1 MINFFKRNV
10 KYLLIYVVII
20 ILLLIEF
27 PYYIEAPGGI
37 IDIDKRINIE
47 DSYDS
52 KGSFN
57 LSYVS
62 EYKATLITLFISLFN
77 TDYKVLSRNDVIPED
92 INVKDYEYRDRLMLY
107 ESYSNAIYI
116 AYVKAGKDIVI
127 NSEKVYV
134 NSILDEADTSLEVGD
149 QILEVND
156 IKISG
161 KEDIDNII
169 DNYDIGDNI
178 NIKIIRNGKI
188 EMKDARLIKYDN
200 RAIVGILVSKI
211 KDINTNPKIDINYK
225 DKESGPS
232 GGLIL
237 SLAIYNSLVSN
248 DITKGKII
256 VGTGTIDEYGNV
268 GSVGGIE
275 YKLKGA
281 VKNNADIF
289 LVPSGENYQ
298 EALKVKK
305 ENKYKIKIKGVKTF
319 DEALEYLLST

>member
-1 MINFFKRNV
+1 MLGFIK
-10 KYLLIYVVII
+10 KYIKYIIIYVVVF
-20 ILLLIEF
+20 ILLIIEF

-37 IDIDKRINIE
+37 VNVNDRINIE
-47 DSYDS
+47 NSYNSD
-52 KGSFN
+52 GSFN

-169 DNYDIGDNI
+169 NNYDIGDNI

>member
-1 MINFFKRNV
+1 MLGFIK
-10 KYLLIYVVII
+10 KYIKYIIIYVVVF
-20 ILLLIEF
+20 ILLIIEF

-37 IDIDKRINIE
+37 VNVNDRINIE
-47 DSYDS
+47 NSYNSD
-52 KGSFN
+52 GSFN